1 MYMFFYT
8 KLPHSKQL
16 KVLHNS
22 ANFCLY
28 DGSYKY
34 IGVNNFEFWTLW
46 ISKPDSYFVVFHK
59 YSFKKPVKY
68 GWDNLFLKVGWKMF

>member
-1 MYMFFYT
+1 MYIFIYT

-16 KVLHNS
+16 NVLHNL
-22 ANFCLY
+22 ANFCL
-28 DGSYKY
+28 DGDSYKY
-34 IGVNNFEFWTLW
+34 IGVNNFSAKW

-68 GWDNLFLKVGWKMF
+68 GLDSLFLKVGWKVF